1 MPEARKRPCS
11 ICRRWFRPDPRIGSR
26 QRACRNPDCQISRRK
41 KKQKAWR
48 EAHPDYFAARR
59 ILDRSTGDRAPE
71 PLRLGPPLNQLP
83 WDIAQSQFGIQ
94 GADFIG
100 LFGQVL
106 LNAAQS
112 QFKAYVADAEGLPD
126 TLPATSA
133 QSQIQPVRESVR
145 IGSENREAGVS
156 STRPAV

>member
-1 MPEARKRPCS
+1 MSEARKRPCS

-26 QRACRNPDCQISRRK
+26 QRACRNPDCQTTRRK
-41 KKQKAWR
+41 KKQRAWR
-48 EAHPDYFAARR
+48 ENHPDYFNARR
-59 ILDRSTGDRAPE
+59 ILDRSQQDRAPE

-100 LFGQVL
+100 IFGRVL
-106 LNAAQS
+106 LQAAQS
-112 QFKAYVADAEGLPD
+112 QFEAYVADGEGLPD
-126 TLPATSA
+126 TLLRPSA

-145 IGSENREAGVS
+145 IGTES
-156 STRPAV
+156 